1 MPVLETIERY
11 VQTVERV
18 SIDASPLLFCTSA
31 DPFEIDHDCADPRGH
46 NFIADC
52 SDVVCTSCGRIAWA

>member
-1 MPVLETIERY
+1 MPVVEVYERTIER
-11 VQTVERV
+11 TIP
-18 SIDASPLLFCTSA
+18 IDASPLLFCTPA

-46 NFIADC
+46 SFIADC